1 MNGELNWLLT
11 LEVVCILPLLMGCYF
26 LGFIRLWRGPH
37 LLDRVVVLDIMALL
51 TIGICAVY
59 AITREQAIFVDIAT
73 VLALLSFLATIAFA
87 RYAEERVRQ

>member
-1 MNGELNWLLT
+1 MSWLEI
-11 LEVVCILPLLMGCYF
+11 LEVVCILPVLTGCYF

-37 LLDRVVVLDIMALL
+37 VLDRVVALDLMALL

-59 AITREQAIFVDIAT
+59 AITRQQAIFVDIAT

>member
-1 MNGELNWLLT
+1 MSWLEI
-11 LEVVCILPLLMGCYF
+11 LEVVCILPVLTGCYF

-37 LLDRVVVLDIMALL
+37 VLDRVVALDLMALL

-59 AITREQAIFVDIAT
+59 AITQQQAIFVDIAT

>member
-1 MNGELNWLLT
+1 MNGEWLPA
-11 LEVVCILPLLMGCYF
+11 LEMFCVLPVLMGCYLLAF
-26 LGFIRLWRGPH
+26 VRLWRGPD
-37 LLDRVVVLDIMALL
+37 LLDRIVALDLMALL

-87 RYAEERVRQ
+87 RYGEDRVRA